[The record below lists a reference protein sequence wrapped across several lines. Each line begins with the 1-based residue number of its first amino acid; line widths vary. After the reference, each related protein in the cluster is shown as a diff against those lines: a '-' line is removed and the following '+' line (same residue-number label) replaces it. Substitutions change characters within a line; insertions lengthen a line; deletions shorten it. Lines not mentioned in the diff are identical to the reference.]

1 MKNCNFH
8 SPLVHVVLGVVQPH
22 PDLDGVALP
31 DEVEDVLHD
40 APGAGAPGDQVSS
53 DVFSDVMS
61 CAALPRCAQH
71 AAHSALAQTGQPWIL
86 STFCSQSRHFSG
98 RRRRISVL
106 FVTCI
111 KSKAS
116 LKRVNVDRSL
126 WQSPQTRECQ
136 IGGVFVNIYPGRCH
150 NPLSSHCSAIEPQLD
165 WTLNTQSR
173 ADWCVG
179 WLTDWRQRPQAASS
193 CITRVGERCEVLL
206 VARCAR
212 IRCHSHPGGV
222 ALMLESTGESSCAMR
237 HLVVK
242 MRIQKSIQC
251 QTRRWCA
258 DHINIT

>member
-8 SPLVHVVLGVVQPH
+8 SPLVHVVLRVVQPH

-98 RRRRISVL
+98 RRRLISVL

-116 LKRVNVDRSL
+116 LKRVYVDRSL
-126 WQSPQTRECQ
+126 WQSPQTSECQ

-173 ADWCVG
+173 LMCG
-179 WLTDWRQRPQAASS
+179 LTDWLAAETPSGQFLHYS
-193 CITRVGERCEVLL
+193 CRWEV
-206 VARCAR
+206 R
-212 IRCHSHPGGV
+212 GV
-222 ALMLESTGESSCAMR
+222 ACCQMCPDKMSLTPRRCGADAGEHRGVIMCHETSCGQDENTVIYSMSNK
-237 HLVVK
+237 K
-242 MRIQKSIQC
+242 MMCK
-251 QTRRWCA
+251 
-258 DHINIT
+258 ITA